1 MRDILV
7 HATRYDEWSNS
18 TRYAA
23 RLAALMKGALTGL
36 WCVPPTDAVV
46 AGDVG
51 AMVAIAATRPNPQ
64 LEAAA
69 AVEENF
75 HNWASSLGVA
85 HSDWLVCEADAAD
98 ALRHAGQWHD
108 LLVLGAGK
116 DARWGS
122 EPALAEILVST
133 HMPCL
138 IVPEGREQSPRLECV
153 AVAWNASVAALRALH
168 SALPLL
174 MRAGRIVVLA
184 GGKGA
189 VPGAPSFM
197 PGFDLDRYWQR
208 HGLVAEKI
216 VLEPMVGAAG
226 PALMEAALA
235 ANADLLVLG
244 AFGRTRL
251 SEWMLGGVS
260 RHMLEHS
267 AIPLL
272 MRH

>member
-7 HATRYDEWSNS
+7 HATRYEGWSNS
-18 TRYAA
+18 TLFAA
-23 RLAALMKGALTGL
+23 RLAALMKASLTGI
-36 WCVPPTDAVV
+36 WCCAPVDAFV

-51 AMVAIAATRPNPQ
+51 AMVAVAALSPNPQ
-64 LEAAA
+64 LVPAA
-69 AVEENF
+69 AVEGNF
-75 HNWASSLGVA
+75 HSWAASLGVP

-98 ALRHAGQWHD
+98 ALRHVGHWHD

-116 DARWGS
+116 ETRWGS
-122 EPALAEILVST
+122 EPALAEVLVTSQL
-133 HMPCL
+133 PCL
-138 IVPEGREQSPRLECV
+138 IVPESREEPPGLDCV
-153 AVAWNASVAALRALH
+153 VVAWNGSVAALRAMH

-174 MRAGRIVVLA
+174 MRAGRIVVLV

-189 VPGAPSFM
+189 LPGTPSPM
-197 PGFDLDRYWQR
+197 PNFDLDRYWQR
-208 HGLVAEKI
+208 HGLTAER
-216 VLEPMVGAAG
+216 VEMEPMEEAAG
-226 PALMEAALA
+226 PALMNAALA
-235 ANADLLVLG
+235 AKADLLVLG

-267 AIPLL
+267 PIPLL